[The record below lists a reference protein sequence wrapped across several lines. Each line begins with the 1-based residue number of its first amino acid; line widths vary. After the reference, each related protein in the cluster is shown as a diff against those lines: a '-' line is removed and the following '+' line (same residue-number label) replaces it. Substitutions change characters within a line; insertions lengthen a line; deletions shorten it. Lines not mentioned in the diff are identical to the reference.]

1 MKELSNFL
9 YLIDFLS
16 TLDRKISVNCGK
28 YKDSGVLV

>member
-16 TLDRKISVNCGK
+16 SSDWKISVNRGK